1 MCLPGL
7 HITLGV
13 FLRLF
18 TLLEDECAKLD
29 LEMAASVSLQPGDR
43 QGYIDYTSLIQK
55 ERALLDERSTTEG
68 ALKWLTQTLSLL
80 TLNAT
85 NPSTDP
91 QVLTVARLILETKKK
106 ISNLVSHKTLHTY
119 III

>member
-29 LEMAASVSLQPGDR
+29 LEMAASASLQPGDR
-43 QGYIDYTSLIQK
+43 QGYIDHTSLIQK

-68 ALKWLTQTLSLL
+68 ALKWLITEC
-80 TLNAT
+80 NKPIHRP
-85 NPSTDP
+85 PSVDSS
-91 QVLTVARLILETKKK
+91 QV
-106 ISNLVSHKTLHTY
+106 VS
-119 III
+119 